1 MVSVH
6 GVSMAGKR
14 KRPKLWFDG
23 KYFKLNIY
31 KPDGKRT
38 TISFGHQGDRPES
51 EIRIACERWLN
62 LYEQHPHKVLSYKNP
77 YDAIEQII
85 NPTNILSIGDLIEKY
100 EAYLKKTVRP
110 TRHGMAHPDLTFVKR
125 VRKFLSPYEDW
136 SIDSFG
142 PDELYDVRKA
152 LINHEYT
159 QGKAKKKYVRRGI
172 NDTIN
177 WIRKIWDWG
186 EGRSLLDSKTVKS
199 LKKEV
204 GPLRMGDEGCVDKPK
219 RKRVT
224 EEELWRVI
232 AVVNSVVGDML
243 KLVWHTGMRPYEV
256 CGMRPYDI
264 LRNDPDCWL
273 YIPGRDYTP
282 VGNHKTMRYENI
294 KVIPLAGEPQRILTS
309 RIRSFDSRDY
319 LFSPQMAM
327 QEVLEEKSRKRKTP
341 LSCGNKPGTNQKKHP
356 MIRPRTHYDSG
367 SLRKACKRGC
377 VRAGVEV
384 FHPYDLRRTVATDTR
399 AILGKEDA
407 KTLLGHS
414 DLATTE
420 LYLLEEVQQAM
431 RVAKQ
436 LANVR

>member
-1 MVSVH
+1 LVSVH

-100 EAYLKKTVRP
+100 EAYLKRTVRP

-152 LINHEYT
+152 LVNHEYT

-177 WIRKIWDWG
+177 WIWKNSTKQCSQMLQIEYHHFLAGARYIGNRGYACSNNRIIGLPHQPFRQKTHMFS
-186 EGRSLLDSKTVKS
+186 RSISPQSKF
-199 LKKEV
+199 LKKSQNFPQN
-204 GPLRMGDEGCVDKPK
+204 GRMK
-219 RKRVT
+219 
-224 EEELWRVI
+224 I
-232 AVVNSVVGDML
+232 SA
-243 KLVWHTGMRPYEV
+243 
-256 CGMRPYDI
+256 
-264 LRNDPDCWL
+264 
-273 YIPGRDYTP
+273 
-282 VGNHKTMRYENI
+282 
-294 KVIPLAGEPQRILTS
+294 
-309 RIRSFDSRDY
+309 
-319 LFSPQMAM
+319 
-327 QEVLEEKSRKRKTP
+327 
-341 LSCGNKPGTNQKKHP
+341 
-356 MIRPRTHYDSG
+356 
-367 SLRKACKRGC
+367 
-377 VRAGVEV
+377 
-384 FHPYDLRRTVATDTR
+384 
-399 AILGKEDA
+399 
-407 KTLLGHS
+407 
-414 DLATTE
+414 
-420 LYLLEEVQQAM
+420 
-431 RVAKQ
+431 
-436 LANVR
+436 